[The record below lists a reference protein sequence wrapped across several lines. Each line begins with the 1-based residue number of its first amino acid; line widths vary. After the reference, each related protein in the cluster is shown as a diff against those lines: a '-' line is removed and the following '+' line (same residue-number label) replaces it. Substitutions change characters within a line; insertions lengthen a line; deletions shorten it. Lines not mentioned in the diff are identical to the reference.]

1 MCDSNSTIR
10 NKYTLRE
17 SNPASIHYLLI
28 LADEYLSHIA
38 RKVTAATY
46 QSHKQTIT
54 EFMANVEPERSEL
67 SRLEQPGINFL
78 EKVVGEELYSFQTAC
93 GYVCILSNFLAYLY
107 RDDPKLISL
116 QLLAGLH
123 NECCSGSREI
133 LQQSAGQLLSET
145 GPSGPTTYTVEGVIA
160 YLRKSRFGTRL
171 HAYVETVV
179 DTKARPEAIR
189 RLDITNIDLTEKV
202 ATVGISDTHLVGDI
216 GLVETREATL
226 TESSVEALRWYLQKE
241 RNCDPARDSGPV
253 FVTSRGRVSSSTIRR
268 SLKRISESVPPG
280 LENSGGTT
288 AQENARAAQS
298 PEQKVLPSDI
308 WWYTAREIIQ

>member
-1 MCDSNSTIR
+1 MDFLKTIVE
-10 NKYTLRE
+10 N
-17 SNPASIHYLLI
+17 ASC
-28 LADEYLSHIA
+28 SP
-38 RKVTAATY
+38 
-46 QSHKQTIT
+46 QTT
-54 EFMANVEPERSEL
+54 
-67 SRLEQPGINFL
+67 G
-78 EKVVGEELYSFQTAC
+78 
-93 GYVCILSNFLAYLY
+93 GYVCTLSNFLAYLY
-107 RDDPKLISL
+107 RDEPELISL
-116 QLLAGLH
+116 HLLAHLR
-123 NECCSGSREI
+123 NEYDSEAETI
-133 LQQSAGQLLSET
+133 LQQLAGQLLSET
-145 GPSGPTTYTVEGVIA
+145 GPSGATVRSIEEVIS
-160 YLRKSRFGTRL
+160 YLRGSRFGTRL
-171 HAYVETVV
+171 HAYMETVV

-189 RLDITNIDLTEKV
+189 RLDITNIDLAEKA

-280 LENSGGTT
+280 LENSDSTT
-288 AQENARAAQS
+288 ARESTREAQS